1 MYASQLST
9 ILWLRWRLTRNQW
22 SRGGRV
28 NAVLTLIVTILLVF
42 VGAFGGLAGL
52 LVGWLLLAQAGP
64 TALLGVGDA
73 VVGAFLFFWL
83 IGVLAEIQRS
93 EAIDIGKLLHL
104 PISLRGI
111 FVVNYLASHLTPSV
125 VLFVPWMVGLTVG
138 LALGRG
144 WAMLGLLPL
153 SLGFL
158 FSVTAWTYYVRG
170 WLVAMLTRNPRRYRA
185 IVAGITIAFIL
196 LSQLPNYVGM
206 FADKQIKRVEHAKG
220 QSSSQTPVAEVAQPG
235 IPPLVLRLHNAIP
248 PLWVGNGAM
257 ALAAGNAWP
266 AVWGT
271 GGALAIGA
279 LGLGC
284 AYRATRRFYEGRDIR
299 ARRKRRRA
307 KAAAAAPATTF
318 LERSLPGVPE
328 EAAGL
333 ALATLRSMLRATEVK
348 MMLASGIPIAL
359 VFGGMMLFSKHEA
372 ATGNVPMFYATGA
385 ALFPYLGLM
394 QLLGNQFGLDRTGFR
409 VLVLSPM
416 PRWQI
421 LLGKNL
427 ALLPFLTGLGAI
439 CLAVAALALHLPPV
453 DLLAACLQFF
463 CAFLLL
469 SMAGNLVSVLM
480 PFRFA
485 PGSLKPTK
493 VPATTVVVRMLAY
506 MLFPTLAAPILLP
519 ATLASLLSFLARVPA
534 APINLL
540 ASAAEL
546 AILIMLYRL
555 SLPRLG
561 ALLQRREK
569 KVLEAVTQEV
579 E

>member
-1 MYASQLST
+1 MHAGQLST

-28 NAVLTLIVTILLVF
+28 NAALTLIVAILMVF
-42 VGAFGGLAGL
+42 VGAVGGLAGL

-64 TALLGVGDA
+64 LALLGVGDA
-73 VVGAFLFFWL
+73 TVGAFLFFWL

-125 VLFVPWMVGLTVG
+125 VLFVPWTVGLTVG

-196 LSQLPNYVGM
+196 LAQLPNYVGM
-206 FADKQIKRVEHAKG
+206 FADKQAKRVGHA
-220 QSSSQTPVAEVAQPG
+220 QRPSSQTPAAEVARPG

-257 ALAAGNAWP
+257 GLAAGNAWP
-266 AVWGT
+266 AAWGT
-271 GGALAIGA
+271 AGALALGA

-284 AYRATRRFYEGRDIR
+284 AYRSTRRFYEGRDIR
-299 ARRKRRRA
+299 AGRKRRRV
-307 KAAAAAPATTF
+307 KAAATPATTL
-318 LERSLPGVPE
+318 LERNLPGVPE

-333 ALATLRSMLRATEVK
+333 ALAMLRSMLRATEVK
-348 MMLASGIPIAL
+348 MMLASGIPLAL
-359 VFGGMMLFSKHEA
+359 VFGGMLLFSKREA
-372 ATGNVPMFYATGA
+372 PTGHVPMFYATGA
-385 ALFPYLGLM
+385 ALFPYFGLL

-409 VLVLSPM
+409 MLVLSPA

-427 ALLPFLTGLGAI
+427 ALLPFLTGLAAV
-439 CLAVAALALHLPPV
+439 CLAVAAVALHLTPAV
-453 DLLAACLQFF
+453 LLAAALQFF
-463 CAFLLL
+463 AAFLLL
-469 SMAGNLVSVLM
+469 SMVGNLLSVLM

-493 VPATTVVVRMLAY
+493 VPTTTVLVRMLAY

-519 ATLASLLSFLARVPA
+519 ALLASLLSSLAHVPA
-534 APINLL
+534 GATNLL
-540 ASAAEL
+540 FSVAEL
-546 AILIMLYRL
+546 ALLVLLYRL
-555 SLPRLG
+555 SLPALG
-561 ALLQRREK
+561 GLLQRREK
-569 KVLEAVTQEV
+569 QILQAVTQEV